1 MEEQLCHYSS
11 GAGTWELDQGTL
23 CKAALSLSAEG
34 LGGRRG
40 RVIFQ
45 KNVVQKDESLHPE
58 WKNSIVA
65 AAVPWAEV
73 REYHPVTSAVVQ
85 K

>member
-34 LGGRRG
+34 LGERG
-40 RVIFQ
+40 GAGHIS
-45 KNVVQKDESLHPE
+45 EEHGSE
-58 WKNSIVA
+58 G
-65 AAVPWAEV
+65 
-73 REYHPVTSAVVQ
+73 
-85 K
+85 